1 MRKLIPAL
9 ITVSL
14 LSGCA
19 GTYDPTERGV
29 QGAAGG
35 AATGCAMG
43 ALMTIWTGPFAAAG
57 CAMGAAAGASM
68 GGMMGVAT
76 TPPPPVI
83 AQPAYPTPVPPQSLH
98 QPPPYQSWP

>member
-1 MRKLIPAL
+1 MDKIIAAVAL
-9 ITVSL
+9 AFL

-19 GTYDPTERGV
+19 GTYDPAERGM

-43 ALMTIWTGPFAAAG
+43 ALMTIWTGPLAAVG
-57 CAMGAAAGASM
+57 CGMGAVAGAAA

-76 TPPPPVI
+76 APPPPHYGY
-83 AQPAYPTPVPPQSLH
+83 YP
-98 QPPPYQSWP
+98 